1 MPKVNPIDSA
11 MRHSEVLWFHFSIK
25 MCQTN
30 CLFCI
35 KQNKW
40 WIELTM
46 EVRVWPLLAWL
57 MNWTTMTHELNFAA
71 KWTEH
76 IKLLTSLYLV
86 QMLFP
91 LIQIVWYYSRSFFQL
106 ADVLK
111 INSVNL
117 RKIGMESV
125 RFEFCTDH
133 LNFHPTSPISFP
145 IYQSQWSHNNHQKQK
160 IWLGLNC
167 CFILLTPV
175 SSSWYFLLWIWM
187 SFCYLSDLY
196 MWKIRC

>member
-25 MCQTN
+25 ICQTN
-30 CLFCI
+30 CRFCI

-46 EVRVWPLLAWL
+46 EVRVWPVLAWL
-57 MNWTTMTHELNFAA
+57 MNWTTVTHELNFAA

-86 QMLFP
+86 QILFP
-91 LIQIVWYYSRSFFQL
+91 LIQVVWYYSRSFFQL
-106 ADVLK
+106 GDVLK
-111 INSVNL
+111 INSLKL

-125 RFEFCTDH
+125 RFKIFLIIWTFIRH
-133 LNFHPTSPISFP
+133 RPFRFRFIRTSEVTI
-145 IYQSQWSHNNHQKQK
+145 
-160 IWLGLNC
+160 
-167 CFILLTPV
+167 T
-175 SSSWYFLLWIWM
+175 
-187 SFCYLSDLY
+187 
-196 MWKIRC
+196 IRCKEYDWV